1 MEYTMEEKY
10 LKIKND
16 IIGCTSKSP
25 VIIAKEIMAKD
36 YISMHGPEH
45 HFLDG
50 AAFIVAY
57 KNAGGMLD
65 LDYALDS
72 LAKRTIKMPGGM
84 CGGWGVCGAVTGVG
98 AALSVINR
106 ISPLTD
112 ADMYGENMAHTSQA
126 VFEMSKIGGPRCCK
140 RNAYI
145 TLTNGARFVS
155 QKYGVKMELDSIACE
170 YSSKNP
176 QCIMTKCPFFKNK

>member
-10 LKIKND
+10 IKIKAD
-16 IIGCTSKSP
+16 LLKCTSKNP
-25 VIIAKEIMAKD
+25 VLIAKELMAKD
-36 YISMHGPEH
+36 YINMHGPEH

-50 AAFIVAY
+50 GAFIVAY
-57 KNAGGMLD
+57 KNAGGDID

-72 LAKRTIKMPGGM
+72 LSKRTIKMPGGM

-106 ISPLTD
+106 ITPLTD
-112 ADMYGENMAHTSQA
+112 GDMYGENMEHTSRA
-126 VFEMSKIGGPRCCK
+126 VIEMSKIGGPRCCK

-145 TLTNGARFVS
+145 TLTNGARFVNE
-155 QKYGVKMELDSIACE
+155 KYGVKMEYSDIICE
-170 YSSKNP
+170 YSEKNP
-176 QCIMTKCPFFKNK
+176 QCIRAKCPFFKG